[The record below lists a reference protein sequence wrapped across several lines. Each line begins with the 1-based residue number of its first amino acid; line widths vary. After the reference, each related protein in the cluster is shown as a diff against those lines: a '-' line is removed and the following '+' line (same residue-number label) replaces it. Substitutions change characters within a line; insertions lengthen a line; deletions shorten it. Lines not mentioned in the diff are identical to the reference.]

1 MTPEQLERKRK
12 YNREYSAR
20 KYAEVKDTQEFKAK
34 CKLASQ
40 NRTEEQ
46 RARKQKSNRENAAR
60 WLAKDPEKVKAYH
73 RAYKRKMYEESP
85 EKVLKRSSAWKKA
98 NVARVAAN
106 QVKWRNTDMGYL
118 SSCKGNLARQSGVA
132 AKDLPDELVAA
143 KFAQLKVR
151 KLIRDLG

>member
-1 MTPEQLERKRK
+1 MTPEQIERKKK

-20 KYAEVKDTQEFKAK
+20 RYAEVKDTPEFKAK
-34 CKLASQ
+34 CKLANQ

-46 RARKQKSNRENAAR
+46 RARKRENAAR

-73 RAYKRKMYEESP
+73 RAYKRKMYKESP
-85 EKVLKRSSAWKKA
+85 EKVLKRSLAWKKA

-118 SSCKGNLARQSGVA
+118 SSCKGNLARQLGVA
-132 AKDLPDELVAA
+132 AKDLPDELVEA
-143 KFAQLKVR
+143 KFAQLKVIR
-151 KLIRDLG
+151 LVRDLG

>member
-20 KYAEVKDTQEFKAK
+20 KYAEVKDTPEFKAK

-46 RARKQKSNRENAAR
+46 RARKRENAAR

-132 AKDLPDELVAA
+132 SKDLPDELVAA
-143 KFAQLKVR
+143 KFAQLKVIR
-151 KLIRDLG
+151 LVRDLG

>member
-20 KYAEVKDTQEFKAK
+20 KYAEVKDTPEFKAK

-46 RARKQKSNRENAAR
+46 RARKRKSNRENAAR

-73 RAYKRKMYEESP
+73 RAYKRKMYKESP

-118 SSCKGNLARQSGVA
+118 SSCKGNLARQLGVA
-132 AKDLPDELVAA
+132 AKDLPDELVEA
-143 KFAQLKVR
+143 KSAQLKVIR
-151 KLIRDLG
+151 LVRDLG